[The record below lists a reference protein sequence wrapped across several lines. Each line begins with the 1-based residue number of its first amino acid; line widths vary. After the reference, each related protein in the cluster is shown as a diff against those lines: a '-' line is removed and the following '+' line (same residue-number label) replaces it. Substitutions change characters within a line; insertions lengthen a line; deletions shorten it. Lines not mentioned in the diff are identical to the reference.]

1 MTMLRPC
8 HHGNQMGDKEVVKL
22 CRPARDSF
30 NTALT
35 ALSPNKDTLCWHEFR
50 MTVVAIDQT
59 TVRIQLLHLLITY
72 KTKWN
77 ISSHPSVAKL

>member
-1 MTMLRPC
+1 MTMLHR

-22 CRPARDSF
+22 CCPARDSF
-30 NTALT
+30 YTALT
-35 ALSPNKDTLCWHEFR
+35 ALSPNKDTLCQQEFR

-59 TVRIQLLHLLITY
+59 TVRIQLLDLLITC

-77 ISSHPSVAKL
+77 ISSRPSVAKL